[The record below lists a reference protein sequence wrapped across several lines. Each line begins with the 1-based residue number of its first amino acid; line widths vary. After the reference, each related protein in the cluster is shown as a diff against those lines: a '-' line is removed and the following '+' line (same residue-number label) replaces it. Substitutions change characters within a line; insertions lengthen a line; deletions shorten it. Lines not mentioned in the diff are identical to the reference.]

1 MQALLSKISP
11 APLLLLLLLIAM
23 PWLAQAS
30 GMEYYIGV
38 LTRMLI
44 FAMLASSLNFLLG
57 YGGMVSFGHAVF
69 FGIGAYVTAIAVFHG
84 LTNAWLVWLLA
95 AAASALAG
103 LIIGAIA
110 LRTRAVYFIMI
121 TMALAQLFYYF
132 FVGLRYYGGDDGLQ
146 MAQRPGIGF
155 GLDIRGDNGFYWLV
169 LSWLTATLLL
179 LALLLRSRFG
189 LALNAIRQNER
200 RAEAVGYPSLRYKL
214 AAFVMAAI
222 IAGLAGSLIGM
233 HNLFVSPKLL
243 HWSQS
248 GMLLVMVALG
258 GVGYF
263 YGGVLGAAV
272 FLALEEVLSSH
283 VEYWQIYVGVVL
295 LAVVMLAPRG
305 ISSLLRMGKSSQS
318 LEQGESH
325 GA

>member
-1 MQALLSKISP
+1 MQASFSKIGP
-11 APLLLLLLLIAM
+11 AVLLLLFIAL
-23 PWLAQAS
+23 PLLAQVT
-30 GMEYYIGV
+30 GLDYYIGV

-69 FGIGAYVTAIAVFHG
+69 FGIGAYVTAIAAFHG
-84 LTNAWLVWLLA
+84 FTNVWLVWLLA

-146 MAQRPGIGF
+146 IAQRPLLGF
-155 GLDIRGDNGFYWLV
+155 GLDISGDNGFYWLV

-200 RAEAVGYPSLRYKL
+200 RAQAIGYASLRYKL
-214 AAFVMAAI
+214 AAFVIAAV

-248 GMLLVMVALG
+248 GILLVMVALG

-263 YGGVLGAAV
+263 YGGVLGAMV
-272 FLALEEVLSSH
+272 FLALEEVLSTH
-283 VEYWQIYVGVVL
+283 VQYWQIYVGVVL
-295 LAVVMLAPRG
+295 LAVVMVAPCG
-305 ISSLLRMGKSSQS
+305 VSSLLRMGKSLQR

-325 GA
+325 GV